1 MSDNYRG
8 LKRVQRAATKRQRE
22 QYWAEMQRL
31 RALDESLRETQ
42 GAGQPEQQKEDQE

>member
-1 MSDNYRG
+1 MDTYE
-8 LKRVQRAATKRQRE
+8 QEQADRE

>member
-1 MSDNYRG
+1 MDMYE
-8 LKRVQRAATKRQRE
+8 QEQADRE

-42 GAGQPEQQKEDQE
+42 GAGQPEQQEGDQK

>member
-1 MSDNYRG
+1 MDTYE
-8 LKRVQRAATKRQRE
+8 QEQADRE

-31 RALDESLRETQ
+31 RALDKSLRETQ